1 MKKAGTY
8 TFIMNYRGG
17 TYCSQ
22 LKAVDIEQ
30 ALSKWPDKLDKHRA
44 EIKYLTLDKI
54 TRLKAEIR
62 NGEKPTKLKG
72 LKNIWFSFFLL
83 TNRDI
88 IYLNII
94 KTDTTPGNI
103 SKIDSTIRR

>member
-8 TFIMNYRGG
+8 AFIMSYRGG

-22 LKAVDIEQ
+22 LKAFNIQQ
-30 ALSKWPDKLDKHRA
+30 ALTKWPKRLEKNSG
-44 EIKYLTLDKI
+44 EIKYLTLKI
-54 TRLKAEIR
+54 LTRLKAEIR

-83 TNRDI
+83 TNKDM
-88 IYLNII
+88 IYLNIVKI
-94 KTDTTPGNI
+94 DTTPGYL
-103 SKIDSTIRR
+103 